1 MAGYT
6 YTEVVTFCCGI
17 KRAKLEAEKTGFD
30 IEISGKNL
38 NALFYSFTC
47 L

>member
-17 KRAKLEAEKTGFD
+17 KRAKLEAGKTGFD
-30 IEISGKNL
+30 IEKSKRFTL
-38 NALFYSFTC
+38 YSFTC